1 MYLVRLSLAALMI
14 FVYCGYSIAE
24 PNQLTLKEA
33 LVLALKKNRNIK
45 IEEINYEGSKGDIT
59 KEYGTFD
66 PQLTLLSS
74 YTEAEI
80 PTASTFIEGGTINED
95 TFDFNAG
102 IEGRLPT
109 GTFYQL
115 IDFTATKTT
124 TDSPIEILSPN
135 WFDTVNFGIGQD
147 LLRDFGLSVNLTG
160 VINAKRTSEI
170 SRNELIRTLN
180 DTFLEVEIQYWEL
193 VASIQNLELQKTAL
207 ELAKD
212 LERRNTIEVEVGVLP
227 PVSITQAK
235 SEVASREVDVISAE
249 NEVEAFADRLKNT
262 LVIPL
267 EEDIVPADTPNEEY
281 VSFIESEV
289 TKQALKNR
297 PEIERAKLNM
307 ENNESLRH
315 YYSNQRLPH
324 LSVQANL
331 SYQGLGGDENPN
343 RLIFGDPSNPTD
355 IPDQFIG
362 LDNAFDQLFNGDFM
376 TWSVLGV
383 FSFPIFNWE
392 ARGQYVKAKADYN
405 RSIVEY
411 DKQIDDV
418 NLDVRNSL
426 RAAENSKR
434 AIDAAKVSVELAKQV
449 VNNDQERLD
458 VGIGTTR
465 DVLES
470 QRDLVDAQ
478 SSLIRAIAL
487 YNIAL
492 ARVERARGTIIQS
505 KGIVIE

>member
-1 MYLVRLSLAALMI
+1 M
-14 FVYCGYSIAE
+14 
-24 PNQLTLKEA
+24 
-33 LVLALKKNRNIK
+33 
-45 IEEINYEGSKGDIT
+45 
-59 KEYGTFD
+59 
-66 PQLTLLSS
+66 
-74 YTEAEI
+74 
-80 PTASTFIEGGTINED
+80 
-95 TFDFNAG
+95 
-102 IEGRLPT
+102 
-109 GTFYQL
+109 
-115 IDFTATKTT
+115 IDFSATKTT

-135 WFDTVNFGIGQD
+135 WFSTANFGIGQD
-147 LLRDFGLSVNLTG
+147 LLRNFGLSITLTG

-170 SRNELIRTLN
+170 SRNELIKVMN
-180 DTFLEVEIQYWEL
+180 DTFLEVETQYWEL
-193 VASIQNLELQKTAL
+193 VASIQNLELQRTAL

-267 EEDIVPADTPNEEY
+267 EEDIVPADEPNEEY
-281 VSFIESEV
+281 VSFNESEV
-289 TKQALKNR
+289 LEQSLKNR
-297 PEIERAKLNM
+297 PEIQQAKLNM

-315 YYSNQRLPH
+315 YYSNQRLPQ

-331 SYQGLGGDENPN
+331 TFQGLGGDENTN
-343 RLIFGDPSNPTD
+343 RLIFGDVVDPG
-355 IPDQFIG
+355 IPEQFDE
-362 LDNAFDQLFNGDFM
+362 LSDAFDQLYNGDFM
-376 TWSVLGV
+376 TWSVFGV

-392 ARGQYVKAKADYN
+392 ARGEYVKAKANYN

-411 DKQIDDV
+411 DRQIDDV
-418 NLDVRNSL
+418 DLDVRNSL
-426 RAAENSKR
+426 RAVENSKR

-470 QRDLVDAQ
+470 QRDLVDAR
-478 SSLIRAIAL
+478 SSQIRAIAL

-492 ARVERARGTIIQS
+492 ARVERARGTIVQS